1 MELEFEV
8 SYSLENEQQFWD
20 ELDDITRAH
29 CDTHEAIDNTLRSY
43 LSFTA
48 NFKDEYLQSA
58 DAIARCSYKLLGS
71 ALFQA
76 HEEYVRRQIVYGLL
90 QEDDP
95 PTLHLIA
102 AFLLFDGRADGRIL
116 EMMAVEGAFPRL
128 VELIQLGRRERDN
141 GLHQTLLELLYEMSR
156 IQRLTWKDLSIVDDV
171 FIMYLLQIIE
181 GLSDDVDD
189 PYHYPVIRVLL
200 VLNEQYMMSASTHS
214 PPKNPP
220 STKPPPPPPPRLTN
234 RLLKTLSAHLASYR
248 TFGENL
254 ILLLNRETLPASQLL
269 ILKLLYLIF
278 TTPATY
284 EYFYI
289 NDLYVLLDVILR
301 NLLDLDLAAED
312 MEAMRLRHMYL
323 RVLSPLL
330 ANTQVSK
337 PPYYKRD
344 EVAKVLAVLEG
355 RGGVHFAPVDETTLR
370 LIGRCAR
377 VPWVNGEDEAANTG
391 AQNTRDK
398 ASVGAMERGALGE
411 EHHQGSANNSN
422 DGTTSPTTLTT
433 PLSNVLAS
441 NRSLGME
448 LAEAGKSNLSV
459 LEVASMPSQ
468 EWARAVNGRLGLSSR
483 EREAASLDVEADDTG
498 QGRSPF
504 ADSGGEE

>member
-1 MELEFEV
+1 MEFEV

-102 AFLLFDGRADGRIL
+102 AFLLFDGRADDQIL

-141 GLHQTLLELLYEMSR
+141 GLHQMLLELLYEMSR

-200 VLNEQYMMSASTHS
+200 VLNEQYMMSASTPS

-284 EYFYI
+284 EYFYT

-323 RVLSPLL
+323 RVLDPLL

-337 PPYYKRD
+337 PPYYKRE

-370 LIGRCAR
+370 LVGRCAR
-377 VPWVNGEDEAANTG
+377 VPWVKGEDEVADTG
-391 AQNTRDK
+391 AQNTRGK
-398 ASVGAMERGALGE
+398 ASVGAMERGAVGK

-441 NRSLGME
+441 KRSLGMG